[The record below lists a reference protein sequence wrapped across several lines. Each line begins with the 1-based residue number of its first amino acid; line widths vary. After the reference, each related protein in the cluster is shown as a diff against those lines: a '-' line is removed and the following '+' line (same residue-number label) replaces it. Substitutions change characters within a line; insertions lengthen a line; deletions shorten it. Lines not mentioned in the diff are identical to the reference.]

1 MKIINWIN
9 KYEIFNAYILDGVDT
24 LLAKILTFFDC
35 NNNPY
40 EKELKELEE
49 RDLRDAALLNGK
61 SVSILSNLKHF
72 TGTEII
78 ENVLRFLAI
87 FLIGTFLLA
96 FFLVLL
102 YFLSGMIHSSLGMFF
117 EFLSSLF

>member
-9 KYEIFNAYILDGVDT
+9 KDEIFNAYILDGVDP

-40 EKELKELEE
+40 EKELRELEE

-61 SVSILSNLKHF
+61 SVSIFSNLKHF
-72 TGTEII
+72 TSTKII